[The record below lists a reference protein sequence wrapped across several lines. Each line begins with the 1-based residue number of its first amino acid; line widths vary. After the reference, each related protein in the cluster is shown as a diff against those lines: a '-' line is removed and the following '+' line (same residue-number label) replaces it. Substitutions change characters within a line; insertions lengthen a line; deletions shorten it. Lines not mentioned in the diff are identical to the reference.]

1 MKLVYALFVA
11 TLGAN
16 PLLAQGPEKG
26 MLLVATPEIRDS
38 RFSETVILLLHYESE
53 GALGVAINRPT
64 WVDPSAAFP
73 EMDFLQDYRGNIFV
87 GGPVARANLLLLA
100 KGPDIDISDTEPI
113 FEDIYFSADSG
124 FLRDVAATADTDQGL
139 RLYAGHAS
147 WEAGQLDREI
157 SAGHWLVIPARSDIV
172 FAEDPLEIWQQV
184 SALESEM
191 TVRLP
196 VRESAVAS
204 LP

>member
-73 EMDFLQDYRGNIFV
+73 EMTFYKTIV
-87 GGPVARANLLLLA
+87 G
-100 KGPDIDISDTEPI
+100 T
-113 FEDIYFSADSG
+113 FSS
-124 FLRDVAATADTDQGL
+124 AA
-139 RLYAGHAS
+139 
-147 WEAGQLDREI
+147 
-157 SAGHWLVIPARSDIV
+157 P
-172 FAEDPLEIWQQV
+172 
-184 SALESEM
+184 
-191 TVRLP
+191 
-196 VRESAVAS
+196 
-204 LP
+204 